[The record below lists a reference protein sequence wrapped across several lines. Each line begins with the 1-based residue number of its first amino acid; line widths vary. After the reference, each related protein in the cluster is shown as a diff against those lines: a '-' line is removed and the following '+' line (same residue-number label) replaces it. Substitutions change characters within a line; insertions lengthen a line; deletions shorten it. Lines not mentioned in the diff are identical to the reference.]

1 MGKALPMSADVTQ
14 SDVDS
19 ADARIAE
26 LAALAAEVR
35 GQIRLRRAQ
44 STRMSFAASFYA
56 VVSIVRG
63 SADKFNVWRG
73 GVVSLLPLFVGSFAF
88 IASDIL
94 TSHRVFSIISG
105 TACCLFTAITGY
117 CVLLHTPAEEAARR
131 RDEACRKLDVNGRQ
145 LKELKHRQQS
155 LASETKAAESHCTEL
170 AEQLEHLN
178 KIRSAEYQRDRM
190 FERNWRAMRSVEFE
204 DYLEEVLR
212 LLGYDIETTA
222 ITGDQGVDLIA
233 AKRGIRIAIQVKG
246 YVNSVSNSA
255 IQEAFAGMA
264 HYNCHHC
271 AVITNSRFT
280 SGAVQ
285 LAQSTGC
292 ILIHED
298 NFYDFVMGHLDLL
311 RAANQTVT

>member
-105 TACCLFTAITGY
+105 TACCPDG
-117 CVLLHTPAEEAARR
+117 ARTQGSL
-131 RDEACRKLDVNGRQ
+131 RKIG
-145 LKELKHRQQS
+145 
-155 LASETKAAESHCTEL
+155 
-170 AEQLEHLN
+170 
-178 KIRSAEYQRDRM
+178 
-190 FERNWRAMRSVEFE
+190 
-204 DYLEEVLR
+204 
-212 LLGYDIETTA
+212 
-222 ITGDQGVDLIA
+222 
-233 AKRGIRIAIQVKG
+233 
-246 YVNSVSNSA
+246 
-255 IQEAFAGMA
+255 
-264 HYNCHHC
+264 
-271 AVITNSRFT
+271 
-280 SGAVQ
+280 
-285 LAQSTGC
+285 
-292 ILIHED
+292 
-298 NFYDFVMGHLDLL
+298 
-311 RAANQTVT
+311 